1 MEKRTEISA
10 RFFNYQLTPL
20 PFLLTTEDKSPDI
33 LSAMPVFTSH
43 DIQAN
48 YCVKQDYYQ

>member
-20 PFLLTTEDKSPDI
+20 PFLLTTEDKPPDI
-33 LSAMPVFTSH
+33 LLAMPVFTSH

-48 YCVKQDYYQ
+48 YCVKHDYYQ

>member
-1 MEKRTEISA
+1 MEKRAEISA
-10 RFFNYQLTPL
+10 RFLSLITSPL
-20 PFLLTTEDKSPDI
+20 LITTEYKSPDI
-33 LSAMPVFTSH
+33 LPAMPVFPSH